1 MERIN
6 SINREKKKMKG
17 IGDHHSSGSPLVDDP
32 INSLSDCLIESILS
46 LLPLKDAARASLV
59 STRWRTL
66 WTSAPL
72 CIDDSSLHRQPSAFS
87 TLRSENAWCRQAVF
101 DIISKHQGPI
111 QSCRLTR
118 FDHPLFHVTVD
129 RLLKILVDKHIQQL
143 SLSFSNWRAKTGYLL
158 PDSFF
163 SCKTLLKLKLYICC
177 LPKIVSPPI
186 FPRIKEVVLTSVSLL
201 DDSFI
206 THLLSSS
213 SLEKLHIYKCTGY
226 QCIVVSSPNLMEL
239 VVTDRARLFGNV
251 KEVTIESAPNL
262 KNLVLSETATM
273 GTVVS
278 IKHAP
283 KLALLGFIC
292 LDLVKL
298 QIGGGTFKRESRSSD
313 IVLCGPRTLLPS
325 VKSLAV
331 IVNFSDEK
339 QILLMSSILQCFP
352 FLETLD
358 VKLVNRMTVNETN
371 MEAVWVE
378 GGPFS
383 FLNHLKQ
390 VTLKGFSEHRAVV
403 AFANFL
409 ILNALVLKEIALLC
423 STVDLCYK
431 KNWVEER
438 CRELRYKERSSPL
451 KIEFLEDW
459 VSHPKFAAWN
469 LVLD

>member
-1 MERIN
+1 
-6 SINREKKKMKG
+6 MKG
-17 IGDHHSSGSPLVDDP
+17 SGDHLSSGSSLVDDP
-32 INSLSDCLIESILS
+32 INSLSDCLIQSILS

-59 STRWRTL
+59 STRWHTL

-72 CIDDSSLHRQPSAFS
+72 CIDDSSLHLQPSVSSAS
-87 TLRSENAWCRQAVF
+87 RSENVWCRQAVF

-111 QSCRLTR
+111 RSCRFTR

-129 RLLKILVDKHIQQL
+129 SLLKILVDKHIQEL
-143 SLSFSNWRAKTGYLL
+143 SLSFSNWHAKTGFLL

-163 SCKTLLKLKLYICC
+163 SCKTLLKLNLYICG
-177 LPKIVSPPI
+177 LPKIVSMPI
-186 FPRIKEVVLTSVSLL
+186 FPKIKEVVLTSVSL

-206 THLLSSS
+206 THLLSSP
-213 SLEKLHIYKCTGY
+213 SLEKLHLYKCTGY
-226 QCIVVSSPNLMEL
+226 QLIVVSSPNLMEL
-239 VVTDRARLFGNV
+239 VVTDQARLFGHV
-251 KEVTIESAPNL
+251 KEVAIESAPNL

-273 GTVVS
+273 GTFVS

-298 QIGGGTFKRESRSSD
+298 QIGGGIFKRESRSSD

-331 IVNFSDEK
+331 RVNFSDEK

-371 MEAVWVE
+371 MEALWVE

-383 FLNHLKQ
+383 FLNFLKQ

-438 CRELRYKERSSPL
+438 CCELRYKERSSHL

-459 VSHPKFAAWN
+459 GSHPKFASWN